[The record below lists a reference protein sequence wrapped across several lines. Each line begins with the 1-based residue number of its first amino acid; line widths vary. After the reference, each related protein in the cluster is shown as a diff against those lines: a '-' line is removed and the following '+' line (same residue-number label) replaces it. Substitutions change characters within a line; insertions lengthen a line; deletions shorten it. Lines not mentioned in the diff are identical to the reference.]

1 MKKKENF
8 NLKIYEKNLN
18 NKYNLIPQNT
28 KMNDTGKIKYLP
40 PYFSEWN
47 STIYSFS
54 KDFIKN
60 MPLYNNL
67 VNKLIKNYF
76 NLLFL
81 SNRYVIPKKRRL
93 FLKDI
98 YISNSKIKLTN
109 SIAIITLYT
118 VNLRKYLFT
127 KYFNYFYYYS
137 IKKEW
142 EKSWDKDKQNWIW
155 VKTNSISLTKIMK
168 NKLLRFMNIEIFNS
182 NLNNKFII
190 NNYIYN
196 NIKLD
201 NIKTLLSYKFKL
213 FNNYLISY
221 NLYRKIYLTKE
232 IKHIYYQYLTI
243 LYKYS
248 HKYFIHNF
256 KYENKNISFIAKL
269 KSNLSKIYG
278 KKIKLNLVN
287 LKSIA
292 FNSDIFT
299 KSLSTKLKKR
309 KFNLIKSMATI
320 VNKGKFITK
329 YQLEDKK
336 LSSNKNK
343 NLLENKY
350 KNLSLVHNTN
360 KNNLDFLLESIYS
373 SNSKK
378 RIRNIIFDQIKY
390 KNIGGMR
397 LEIKGR
403 LTKRYRAD
411 RAIYKLHWK
420 GGLKNIDS
428 SFKGLSSTVF
438 RGYLNSNIL
447 YSINKSKRRIGS
459 FAVKGWIGGR

>member
-1 MKKKENF
+1 MKKKDSF

-18 NKYNLIPQNT
+18 NKYNLIPQNI
-28 KMNDTGKIKYLP
+28 KINDTGRMKYLP

-47 STIYSFS
+47 TTTYSFN
-54 KDFIKN
+54 KIFVKN
-60 MPLYNNL
+60 IPLYSNL
-67 VNKLIKNYF
+67 INKLIKNYF
-76 NLLFL
+76 NLLFI
-81 SNRYVIPKKRRL
+81 NNKFIIPKKRRL

-98 YISNSKIKLTN
+98 HIGSSKFKLTN
-109 SIAIITLYT
+109 SVAIITLYT

-127 KYFNYFYYYS
+127 KYINYFYYYS
-137 IKKEW
+137 VKKEW
-142 EKSWDKDKQNWIW
+142 EKIWDKDKKNWILI
-155 VKTNSISLTKIMK
+155 KSNSINLTKIMK
-168 NKLLRFMNIEIFNS
+168 NKLLRLMSIETYNF

-190 NNYIYN
+190 NNYKFVDIRLN
-196 NIKLD
+196 NIKR
-201 NIKTLLSYKFKL
+201 LLNYKFKL

-221 NLYRKIYLTKE
+221 NIYRKIYLTKE
-232 IKHIYYQYLTI
+232 IKHIYHQYLI
-243 LYKYS
+243 MLYKYS
-248 HKYFIHNF
+248 QKYFINNF
-256 KYENKNISFIAKL
+256 KYEDKNISFISKL

-278 KKIKLNLVN
+278 KKIKLNIIN

-309 KFNLIKSMATI
+309 KFNLFKSMVTI
-320 VNKGKFITK
+320 LNKGKFITK
-329 YQLEDKK
+329 YQLDDKR
-336 LSSNKNK
+336 LSNNKNK

-350 KNLSLVHNTN
+350 KNLSLVYNIS
-360 KNNLDFLLESIYS
+360 KKSLDLFLNSIYY
-373 SNSKK
+373 SNNKK
-378 RIRNIIFDQIKY
+378 IIRNIIFNQIKY

-438 RGYLNSNIL
+438 KGYSNSNIL
-447 YSINKSKRRIGS
+447 YSISKSKRRIGS
-459 FAVKGWIGGR
+459 FAVKGWISGR